1 MEHPWFLWTARFSAS
16 PPHRLNNS
24 NSLSLSSWDK
34 CSTPMIIFVAS
45 SGFTPAGPCS
55 SCAEDPGVGCNT
67 PGALNSGDDTK
78 LPGVTNMPEVHGA
91 IQKDLQQAGEMT
103 CQELYEVQQSAV
115 LHLGWNNPRH
125 LHMLRTKQLGSSF
138 EKELGDPL
146 GLQAE
151 HEWALMRPQLE
162 YCIQFWPLWYKRDMD
177 ILERVQQRATKVV
190 NGLEYFSY

>member
-1 MEHPWFLWTARFSAS
+1 M
-16 PPHRLNNS
+16 N
-24 NSLSLSSWDK
+24 
-34 CSTPMIIFVAS
+34 FVS
-45 SGFTPAGPCS
+45 YYY
-55 SCAEDPGVGCNT
+55 E
-67 PGALNSGDDTK
+67 GALNSGDDTK

-115 LHLGWNNPRH
+115 LHLGRNSPRH

-151 HEWALMRPQLE
+151 HEWYIRS
-162 YCIQFWPLWYKRDMD
+162 
-177 ILERVQQRATKVV
+177 V
-190 NGLEYFSY
+190 NGTLEVLPVSQGK